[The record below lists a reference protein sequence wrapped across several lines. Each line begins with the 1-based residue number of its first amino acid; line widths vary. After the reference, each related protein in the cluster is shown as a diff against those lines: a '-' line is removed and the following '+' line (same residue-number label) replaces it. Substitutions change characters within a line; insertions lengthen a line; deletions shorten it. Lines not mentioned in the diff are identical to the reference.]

1 MIKEDKE
8 FIKEYL
14 KGKLKPVKF
23 DYEDDYICLEL
34 HDVSD
39 GEGKRNIEWD
49 FVTEVEETPN
59 TVYFKDSEVNII
71 QANNILEVLNDFKV
85 TVEELKEIMKEL
97 KWI

>member
-1 MIKEDKE
+1 MIKEDKD

-39 GEGKRNIEWD
+39 GEEKRNIEWD
-49 FVTEVEETPN
+49 FVAEVEETPN
-59 TVYFKDSEVNII
+59 TVYFKDSEISII

-85 TVEELKEIMKEL
+85 TVGELNEIMKEL

>member
-34 HDVSD
+34 HDVSV

-49 FVTEVEETPN
+49 FVAEVEETPN
-59 TVYFKDSEVNII
+59 TVYFKDSEVSII
-71 QANNILEVLNDFKV
+71 QANNILGVLDDFKV
-85 TVEELKEIMKEL
+85 TVEELNEIMKEL

>member
-71 QANNILEVLNDFKV
+71 GSFQS
-85 TVEELKEIMKEL
+85 
-97 KWI
+97 